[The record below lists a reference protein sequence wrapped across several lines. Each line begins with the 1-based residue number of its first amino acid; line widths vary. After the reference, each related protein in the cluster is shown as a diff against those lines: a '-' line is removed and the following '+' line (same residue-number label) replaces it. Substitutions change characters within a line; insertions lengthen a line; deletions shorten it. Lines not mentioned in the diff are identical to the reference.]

1 MDFEGLKDL
10 YEGAYVLDENRKIV
24 FFNAAA
30 ERMTGFKAGDAV
42 DRFEHDNLMNIIDE
56 NGMQLSILP
65 RYKEDEL
72 VYIQHAL
79 GHRIPVYMKTLP
91 FDTDQES
98 SLLVEL
104 FHEAKAKNHANLA
117 KGAVDRVTGLAN
129 KGYVAYLIQHKLAAY
144 RGFGIPLGI
153 FMVDID
159 NFEAMNQTYGKS
171 FCDRIFKMI
180 GTSYKE
186 SLLTADLVGRWHG
199 DSFIVLVDS
208 VSQTDMRRMA
218 EKLRIIAE
226 NSAIRGELFKDVEV
240 TVSIGGT
247 KVRTDDSYD
256 SLMERLTAH
265 LKEAKSKG
273 GNSSRVK

>member
-1 MDFEGLKDL
+1 MAFKWLMDL

-24 FFNAAA
+24 FFNPAA
-30 ERMTGFKAGDAV
+30 ERMTGFKATDAV
-42 DRFEHDNLMNIIDE
+42 GRFEHDNLLNIIDE

-79 GHRIPVYMKTLP
+79 GHRIPVYMKTLKLES
-91 FDTDQES
+91 DLES
-98 SLLVEL
+98 SLIVEL
-104 FHEAKAKNHANLA
+104 FHEAKSKSTSSLA
-117 KGAVDRVTGLAN
+117 KGTLDRVTGLAN
-129 KGYVAYLIQHKLAAY
+129 KGYVAYLIKHRLAAY
-144 RGFGIPLGI
+144 KGFGVPLGI

-180 GTSYKE
+180 GMSYKA

-199 DSFIVLVDS
+199 DAFIVLMDS
-208 VSQTDMRRMA
+208 VSQADMRRMA
-218 EKLRIIAE
+218 ERLRIIAE

-247 KVRTDDSYD
+247 KIRTDDSYE
-256 SLMERLTAH
+256 SLMDRLAVN
-265 LKEAKSKG
+265 LKTAKSKG
-273 GNSSRVK
+273 GNSSHVK